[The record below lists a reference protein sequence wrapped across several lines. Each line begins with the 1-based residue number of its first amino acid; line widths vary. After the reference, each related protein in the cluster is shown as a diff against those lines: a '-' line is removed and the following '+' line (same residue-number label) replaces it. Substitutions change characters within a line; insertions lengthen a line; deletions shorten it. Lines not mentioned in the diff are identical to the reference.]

1 MSNIYSIH
9 DMKLHTELNFNAFK
23 IFRVPGGWVY
33 IFTDIYGEHPMSVY
47 VPFNNEFQEAS

>member
-1 MSNIYSIH
+1 
-9 DMKLHTELNFNAFK
+9 MKLHTELNFNAFK